1 MDSRVKLCRI
11 CFESESHNNELIT
24 PCKCKGTSKYI
35 HRSCLNKWIDLNY
48 KNIDIKEGCN
58 VCNYKYRI
66 KNEKD
71 TRIITVLLTKFTR
84 RYKII
89 SAIIGYIL
97 FYYLDNKYCNQKES
111 KNASTIEMGCSEYIG
126 LSFIGFYLILIIALL
141 IYYSLQ
147 GVNNNSCIFFII
159 KLLIIFL
166 IQILLIMLLYPIG
179 VFIMLISINFILG
192 CIFYQEIKNNL
203 DPDPIILNYREHLE
217 K

>member
-1 MDSRVKLCRI
+1 MDSDSKLCRI
-11 CFESESHNNELIT
+11 CFDSESKDNELIT

-48 KNIDIKEGCN
+48 KNIDIKERCS

-71 TRIITVLLTKFTR
+71 TRIITILLTRFTK

-97 FYYLDNKYCNQKES
+97 FCYLDNKYCYQEES
-111 KNASTIEMGCSEYIG
+111 KNAFNIEMGCSEYIG
-126 LSFIGFYLILIIALL
+126 LCFIGFYLILIFALL
-141 IYYSLQ
+141 IFYRLQ
-147 GVNNNSCIFFII
+147 GVSTDSCTFFII

-179 VFIMLISINFILG
+179 VFIMLISINFIIG

-203 DPDPIILNYREHLE
+203 DPDLIILNYREYLE